1 MSVSAPAVSSLCLHY
16 LTPLPLSVCCFVRG
30 CRHLFNQLGGD
41 LGWAH
46 SVSDDMVHWYHLAV
60 AIGKGP
66 GNSTWEDG
74 SACDGTVSF
83 PDLGREP
90 FNGSAPVIM
99 YGPACGKPVATAA
112 DADSRLGARS
122 GAGVGDAPRVEVALP
137 QDATD
142 PYLTTWVKTQ
152 PGPVVFDGTPCSF
165 PGRVWKSKVGPYW
178 NMLCSLN
185 GTGCWARYTSSDP
198 RLMRR
203 KLADKSFLK
212 NGTASYCDAG
222 AMFHRLPG
230 APPSGG
236 AETSSFLRCG
246 LILKS

>member
-1 MSVSAPAVSSLCLHY
+1 
-16 LTPLPLSVCCFVRG
+16 
-30 CRHLFNQLGGD
+30 
-41 LGWAH
+41 
-46 SVSDDMVHWYHLAV
+46 MVHWYHLAV

-152 PGPVVFDGTPCSF
+152 PGPVGSVRRHALQLS
-165 PGRVWKSKVGPYW
+165 
-178 NMLCSLN
+178 
-185 GTGCWARYTSSDP
+185 WARLEEQSRPLLEHAVLTK
-198 RLMRR
+198 R
-203 KLADKSFLK
+203 
-212 NGTASYCDAG
+212 
-222 AMFHRLPG
+222 HRLLG
-230 APPSGG
+230 ALHLQRST
-236 AETSSFLRCG
+236 AHAVETRGQVVPEERHCIVL
-246 LILKS
+246 